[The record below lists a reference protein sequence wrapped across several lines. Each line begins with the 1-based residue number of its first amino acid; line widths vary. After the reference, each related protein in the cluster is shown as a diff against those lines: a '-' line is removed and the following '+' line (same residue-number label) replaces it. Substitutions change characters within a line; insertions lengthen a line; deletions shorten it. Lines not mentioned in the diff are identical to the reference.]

1 MAHTI
6 RSGKRK
12 VQQHNKRFSV
22 SPYYRVYH
30 HLDSW
35 RVDRGYSSI
44 PQEFDEVIITC
55 PGSTNED
62 SEISW
67 IEVYDAVLREEDG
80 VGYLE
85 SEKE

>member
-1 MAHTI
+1 
-6 RSGKRK
+6 
-12 VQQHNKRFSV
+12 
-22 SPYYRVYH
+22 
-30 HLDSW
+30 
-35 RVDRGYSSI
+35 VDRGYSSI